1 MRVPGLKR
9 LKQGARWV
17 RSRFVPGALILG
29 YHRIADT
36 SEDPYSICVSTQH
49 FAEQLEVLRQY
60 AIPIRL
66 QDAVQ
71 KLQDGNLPARAVAVT
86 FDDGYKDQLFEA
98 KPLLEKYG
106 IPATVFLST
115 GYFDSD
121 FWWNELEEILFRPKT
136 LPEHLSI
143 SINGERFSWRY
154 NIGEPTNRVGHSR
167 RTLLLSLYQRM
178 LLVPH
183 EQQQSLLAQLREWTG
198 ADSYQRHSRALTR
211 EQVVQLASGNLIE
224 IGAHSVSHPLL
235 NTLPLPSQQFEIQ
248 GSKACLEY
256 LLGNRLHG
264 FSYPNGAASEHTR
277 SIVQECGFT
286 FACASYNDRAWRG
299 SNRFY
304 LPRFWVGDWDA
315 QSFSRWLERWL
326 NGRSD

>member
-17 RSRFVPGALILG
+17 RSHFVPGALILG
-29 YHRIADT
+29 YHRISET
-36 SEDPYSICVSTQH
+36 SSDPYSMCVSPER
-49 FAEQLEVLRQY
+49 FEAQLEVLRQY

-98 KPLLEKYG
+98 KPLLEKYE
-106 IPATVFLST
+106 IPATFFVST
-115 GYFDSD
+115 GYLDSD
-121 FWWNELEEILFRPKT
+121 FWWNELEEILFSPTT
-136 LPEHLSI
+136 LPENLSI
-143 SINGERFSWRY
+143 SINGERFNWSGKS
-154 NIGEPTNRVGHSR
+154 GEAANGAGDPR
-167 RTLLLSLYQRM
+167 RKLLLSLYQRM

-183 EQQQSLLAQLREWTG
+183 EQQQSLLARLREWTG
-198 ADSYQRHSRALTR
+198 ADSYQRWSRALTR

-248 GSKACLEY
+248 ESKACLEY

-277 SIVQECGFT
+277 SIVQKCGFT
-286 FACASYNDRAWRG
+286 FACASYNDIAWRG